1 MRMPRLNFTRRLS
14 LGSALLAMLPIGSQ
28 ADLSRQSPSCPIA
41 IELRVESHVGWGP
54 VEWKL
59 LTDEVDRIW
68 EPYGLTLCWTQRS
81 NPCAGWGVH
90 LTVVV
95 ADDLP
100 PSIKA
105 AHLLEPVVGR
115 IRFDADGPSTDIGL
129 SVKAARG
136 LVAEVRLGDRR
147 LEQWP
152 TSTWTA
158 LVPRVLGRALAHEIG
173 HYVLQSRGHAKTGLM
188 TASFRPY
195 EVTFGPASWFRLT
208 PDAVTGL
215 QCPLDPAGRGIAAPR
230 AFASR
235 DPIG

>member
-1 MRMPRLNFTRRLS
+1 MRTPRLNVTRRLS

-28 ADLSRQSPSCPIA
+28 AELSRQSPSCPIA
-41 IELRVESHVGWGP
+41 IELRVETHVGWGP

-90 LTVVV
+90 LTVLV

-100 PSIKA
+100 PSIRPGQ
-105 AHLLEPVVGR
+105 LGPVVGR
-115 IRFDADGPSTDIGL
+115 IRFDADGPSTDVAL
-129 SVKAARG
+129 SVKAARW
-136 LVAEVRLGDRR
+136 LVAGTMLGDRR
-147 LEQWP
+147 LDQWP
-152 TSTWTA
+152 SSTWSA

-173 HYVLQSRGHAKTGLM
+173 HYVLQSRDHARTGLM

-195 EVTFGPASWFRLT
+195 EVTFGPTSWFRLT
-208 PDAVTGL
+208 PDAVTAL
-215 QCPLDPAGRGIAAPR
+215 QCPLDSAHRGIAGPR
-230 AFASR
+230 VFASR

>member
-1 MRMPRLNFTRRLS
+1 
-14 LGSALLAMLPIGSQ
+14 MLPIGSQ

-41 IELRVESHVGWGP
+41 IELRVEAHVGWGP

-81 NPCAGWGVH
+81 NPCAGWGAH
-90 LTVVV
+90 LTVHV

-100 PSIKA
+100 SSP
-105 AHLLEPVVGR
+105 HLKPVVGS
-115 IRFDADGPSTDIGL
+115 IRFYANGPSRDIAL

-136 LVAEVRLGDRR
+136 LVAAVDLGDRR
-147 LEQWP
+147 LDQWP
-152 TSTWTA
+152 TSTWTR

-173 HYVLQSRGHAKTGLM
+173 HYVLQSRDHARTGLM
-188 TASFRPY
+188 TANFQPY
-195 EVTFGPASWFRLT
+195 AVTFGPTSWFQLT
-208 PDAVTGL
+208 PDAVTAL
-215 QCPLDPAGRGIAAPR
+215 QCPLDPGGHGIAAPR
-230 AFASR
+230 VFASR